1 MDDTWTECVVAL
13 GTNLGDRHH
22 IAFEALADI
31 QATEGFRVGGQ
42 STLHET
48 VALGVSGP
56 DDTKPPYLNQII
68 LVRSAW
74 SARKTLDHLHGI
86 EHDHGRD
93 RDGVRYADRTLDLD
107 LITYGDAVL
116 EEDGLV
122 LPHPR
127 AHQRRFVLEPWLEV
141 DPTAVLPGRGPV
153 ASLLESLPADA
164 P

>member
-1 MDDTWTECVVAL
+1 MEDTWTECVVAL
-13 GTNLGDRHH
+13 GTNLGDRDR
-22 IAFEALADI
+22 IAFEAVADI
-31 QATEGFRVGGQ
+31 QATEGFSVVAQ

-48 VALGVSGP
+48 VAVGMSGP
-56 DDTKPPYLNQII
+56 DDTKPSYLNQVI

-86 EHDHGRD
+86 ELDHGRN

-107 LITYGDAVL
+107 LITYADAVV
-116 EEDGLV
+116 EQDGLV

-127 AHQRRFVLEPWLEV
+127 AHERRFVLQPWLEV
-141 DPTAVLPGRGPV
+141 DPNAVLPGRGLV
-153 ASLLESLPADA
+153 ASILEGLPADR